1 MYHPLRTLQAYT
13 VLYVAGKEKTNGK
26 KLDLCRLSWTG
37 QEKSPKYYLQTK
49 YRKTK
54 GYSTSIVCIKN
65 PSSMYPR
72 PMRKE
77 KAMFDWK
84 IIILL
89 LKNISFTENCFE
101 ITSVYLFRFIL

>member
-1 MYHPLRTLQAYT
+1 MYHPLRTLQAYI
-13 VLYVAGKEKTNGK
+13 VLYLAGKKKTNGK
-26 KLDLCRLSWTG
+26 KFDLCRLSWTG
-37 QEKSPKYYLQTK
+37 QEKSLKCYLQTK

-54 GYSTSIVCIKN
+54 GYSTSIVCIKT

-101 ITSVYLFRFIL
+101 ITSVYLSRFIL